1 MKKQIYPFIFFTLLL
16 ISACISNK
24 KLGGIYKEEKKKLKP
39 QTITYQEIKV
49 TPSRHDNFRTTPNK
63 QIDILHT
70 DISVKFNWG
79 LHQCIGTVK
88 ILLKPY
94 FYETDSILL
103 DAKSMVFDGILVED
117 MQHQPLLYDVNYD
130 KKILRLKLEK
140 KIKASDTL
148 LLTIKYIAKPD
159 EQEKGTGKAIRDD
172 KGLYFINTDQS
183 EPHKPI
189 QLWTQGETES
199 NSGWFPTI
207 DNPNEKFTSTL
218 SIQTHKDF
226 TTLSNG
232 ELIAT
237 SIDDQTKTTVWK
249 NNLPMPAYLTM
260 MAIGNFTITKDLW
273 QYPSAEPAQT
283 APKMIP
289 PTVTDTVIINHQES
303 DSNTLSQTI
312 VDTLI
317 IAKTDEQP
325 INKSEQNTNQSGKE
339 VSYYLEPAY
348 EANARNIFA
357 NTIEMLQFFSD
368 RLGVVYPWHKYA
380 QVVVRDYVS
389 GAMENTSATLHGE
402 FVQKNNR
409 ELVDNNNDGIIAHEL
424 FHQWFG
430 DLVTCESWSHLVLNE
445 GFASFGEQ
453 LWLEHQKGADAK
465 VKKCF
470 NSIERYLSYTK
481 ENEDAPI
488 VNYNYK
494 DKDNMFN
501 VITYQKGARVLQLL
515 RSELGDDAFFLALK
529 NYLNHHAYSN
539 AEIDDLRKEF
549 ETVSGR
555 DLRPFFQ
562 QWFMQGGHPII
573 EIRYDYNDTTQL
585 MGVSILQKQESV
597 FKFPLKF
604 KVTQG
609 GQTKLFNFNI
619 EKRKETFFVKK
630 FDENLNTYPNV
641 IADPE
646 AIFIGEIIDNKPFF
660 NHILTYN
667 QAENYVEK
675 IRALT
680 ALNVLQKQYDTARY
694 TLLSAINDADEDIR
708 MKALQWVDWNNTDN
722 YQKTKELLR
731 NIAKNDINALVRAE
745 ATKILGEKKDTEL
758 LNLMVE
764 LIHDSSYTVA
774 GNALEA
780 INKILPE
787 EAFRLASTLESDAK
801 GKLFDQIMTIYSQMG
816 REQSIP
822 FFKSNMMKVYK
833 GNRAK
838 LIEKYT
844 MLLIKINDNNHIN
857 DAINTFKQRAVDDQS
872 AYVRLTAM
880 KSLKEINNHRVLQ
893 FKNIADPVASEN
905 YKQEIATLQSALQQI
920 IQAEKDDEVI
930 NQLKIQGL
938 YIETVQ

>member
-1 MKKQIYPFIFFTLLL
+1 MKKQITLFCFFALLI

-49 TPSRHDNFRTTPNK
+49 TPSRNDNFRTTPNK
-63 QIDILHT
+63 QIDIIHT
-70 DISVKFNWG
+70 DIAVKFNWG

-103 DAKSMVFDGILVED
+103 DAKSMIFDGIVIED

-140 KIKASDTL
+140 KIKANDTL

-183 EPHKPI
+183 EPYKPI

-232 ELIAT
+232 ELIST
-237 SIDDQTKTTVWK
+237 SIDDQTKTTLWK

-260 MAIGNFTITKDLW
+260 MAIGNFTITKDFW
-273 QYPSAEPAQT
+273 KYQT
-283 APKMIP
+283 G
-289 PTVTDTVIINHQES
+289 DTVQTPQQIIAPINS
-303 DSNTLSQTI
+303 DTVMITKIDSNGAELI
-312 VDTLI
+312 NIDTLKI
-317 IAKTDEQP
+317 QKTEE
-325 INKSEQNTNQSGKE
+325 ITNNTSEQKNIKTAKE

-348 EANARNIFA
+348 EKYARNIFA

-453 LWLEHQKGADAK
+453 LWLEHQKGVDAK

-481 ENEDAPI
+481 DNEDAPI

-549 ETVSGR
+549 ETVTGR

-573 EIRYDYNDTTQL
+573 EIRYDYNDSTQL
-585 MGVSILQKQESV
+585 MGVSILQKQENV

-609 GQTKLFNFNI
+609 GQSKLFTFNI

-630 FDENLNTYPNV
+630 FDESYNTYPNV

-646 AIFIGEIIDNKPFF
+646 ATFIGEMIDNKSFF

-680 ALNVLQKQYDTARY
+680 ALNPLQKQYDTARL
-694 TLLSAINDADEDIR
+694 TLLSAINDIDEDIR
-708 MKALQWVDWNNTDN
+708 IKSLQWVDWNNTDN
-722 YQKTKELLR
+722 YLKTKELLL

-745 ATKILGEKKDTEL
+745 AIKILGDKKDTVL
-758 LNLMVE
+758 LNIFVE
-764 LIHDSSYTVA
+764 SIQDSSYTVA

-780 INKILPE
+780 IYKIFPD
-787 EAFRLASTLESDAK
+787 EAFRLATTIENDAK
-801 GKLFDQIMTIYSQMG
+801 GKLFDQLMLIYSQMG
-816 REQSIP
+816 REQSIG

-833 GNRAK
+833 SNRAK

-844 MLLIKINDNNHIN
+844 ILLIKVNDNNHIN
-857 DAINTFKQRAVDDQS
+857 DALNIYKQRAVEDQS
-872 AYVRLTAM
+872 GYVRLTAM
-880 KSLKEINNHRVLQ
+880 KSIKEINNYRVMQL
-893 FKNIADPVASEN
+893 KNITDPVAIEN

-920 IQAEKDDEVI
+920 IQAEKDDDVI

-938 YIETVQ
+938 YIETAQ